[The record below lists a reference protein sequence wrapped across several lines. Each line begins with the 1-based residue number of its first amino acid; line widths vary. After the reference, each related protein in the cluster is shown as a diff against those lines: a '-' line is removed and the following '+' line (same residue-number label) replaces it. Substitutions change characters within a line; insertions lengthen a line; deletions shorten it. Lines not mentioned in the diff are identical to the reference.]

1 MLKNLVVCALIASAL
16 VGGSNLSDNQFY
28 AMNIEDIHEDNNIL
42 VINANKGESAEYPL
56 SKNVQFNLYNA
67 KDDSMLDMISL
78 DELSGAIKAQYNYVK
93 KNGTSSLSDCE
104 YISIELNKK
113 NKVKEVRLYVGA
125 ELPKE

>member
-1 MLKNLVVCALIASAL
+1 MLKNLVVCALIASTL

-28 AMNIEDIHEDNNIL
+28 AMNIEDIHADNDIL
-42 VINANKGESAEYPL
+42 VINANKGESAEYSL

-67 KDDSMLDMISL
+67 KDDSKLDIISF
-78 DELSGAIKAQYNYVK
+78 DELNKAIKAQYNYVK
-93 KNGTSSLSDCE
+93 KKGTSKLSTCE